1 MSAQGIS
8 RGKAKALL
16 QVLEAT
22 APGTQ
27 LRHAINSI
35 VDLGRGGLLVI
46 APEEKAKEVVQSC
59 FDLHTEMTPPRI
71 VELSKM
77 DRAIVIDEDLKTI
90 LYANAYLVPD
100 PSVTSGETG
109 TRHLTA
115 EKVAKQLEVPAIAVS
130 ASKGRVTVYFGE
142 HRHTLMDIIT
152 LTARANQALRILE
165 QYRVTFDDLSR
176 ELTALEMEGRVLPYH
191 IANFI
196 QTIIQMLAIE
206 EDIEEIFIELGE
218 EKELM
223 ELQLDW
229 LMLDVIDD
237 LELIVRDFKMN
248 RRMPDNIVEDFR
260 NLSPEDLLSTEKIIE
275 ILGYDTG
282 EEALDEPIDSR
293 GYRVLNQIPR
303 IPLAIIERLVK
314 HFGSMRNTISA
325 SEDDLMEVKGI
336 AEVRARAIRLGLQ
349 RLKRSLMLWD

>member
-1 MSAQGIS
+1 MSQGFS
-8 RGKAKALL
+8 RGKDDALL
-16 QVLEAT
+16 DVLKAT
-22 APGTQ
+22 APGTT

-35 VDLGRGGLLVI
+35 VDLGRGGLLLI
-46 APEEKAKEVVQSC
+46 ADEEKANEVVQSR
-59 FDLHTEMTPPRI
+59 FDLHTPMTPARL

-77 DRAIVIDEDLKTI
+77 DRAIVINESQETI

-100 PSVTSGETG
+100 PTVTSGETG

-115 EKVAKQLEVPAIAVS
+115 EKVAKQLKCPAIAIS
-130 ASKGRVTVYFGE
+130 ASRGRVTIYFGKY
-142 HRHTLMDIIT
+142 RHTLMDIIT

-191 IANFI
+191 IANFV
-196 QTIIQMLAIE
+196 QTIVQMLAIE
-206 EDIEEIFIELGE
+206 EDIAEIFIELGE

-237 LELIVRDFKMN
+237 LVLIIKDFQMN
-248 RRMPDNIVEDFR
+248 RRKTDKIIEEFR

-275 ILGYDTG
+275 IMGMESK
-282 EEALDEPIDSR
+282 EESLDEPIQSR
-293 GYRVLNQIPR
+293 GYRVLTQIPR
-303 IPLAIIERLVK
+303 IPVVIIQRLAR
-314 HFGSMRNTISA
+314 HFGNIRSIIGA
-325 SEDDLMEVKGI
+325 SEEDLMEVKGI
-336 AEVRARAIRLGLQ
+336 AEVRARTIRLGLQ